1 MMAHFRSCGPVS
13 SQELLTLGHFRH
25 PLDYSQWARTGS
37 WQLQQLRLAHSNSGW
52 HACIAEAAVF
62 GREYPLAGEQAGH
75 AQQPGHGFG
84 TAPVFLASISTIL
97 GAVLFLRFGYAV
109 GHVGLWGSF
118 GIIALGHLVTI
129 PTVLAVAEIATNR
142 RVAGGG
148 AYYII
153 SRSFGTSIGGSI
165 GIALYL
171 SQAISVAFYLVAFAE
186 AFEPLYAWSAS
197 TRGIGI
203 DPRWVSLPATALLA
217 ALMLTKG
224 ARSGVRALWFVSA
237 ALFSSILLF
246 MLGSGPESV
255 RPDGVS
261 LNSQIPD
268 PDPFGM
274 VFATCFPAFT
284 GMIAGLGLSG
294 DLKRPEKSIP
304 LGTIGATLAGMVVY
318 ALVAVKLAA
327 SATPEALADKQFIMA
342 EIAIW
347 GPAIYIGLGAAA
359 FSSALGSLLVAP
371 RTLQALA
378 RDRVLPVSSLNRLL
392 AAGSGDAQE
401 PVAAT
406 LVSSVLAAV
415 FVLAGSMDGIAQV
428 LTMFFMVTY
437 GALCSVSFL
446 EYFAGNPSYRPTFH
460 SRWYVSLLG
469 ALMCALIMLQMSPL
483 YALLATLL
491 MVLTYFGLRRTHLGE
506 RDLTAIFQGTLFQL
520 TRHLQIML
528 QANRAEGPKG
538 GWRPSIVA
546 VTRFGDQRLGHF
558 DLLRWICYRHGF
570 GQFLHF
576 IEGEYSFRGELEART
591 QVSQLIERGEISN
604 AGILVDSLI
613 CPSFSGAVAH
623 TLQLPGVS
631 GLPNNCVL
639 FEFDK
644 QRPEEIGEVAQGAH
658 LAAES
663 IFNVLVL
670 RSTQYRFGYRSSI
683 HLWVTEETLD
693 CAPLMVLLA
702 YIIVGHPEWRRAQI
716 QLFACSDSHKAE
728 REKDRLSSLLEEGR
742 LPIPSQN
749 ITPVPCAN
757 ESALEVEVGRRSA
770 SADLTIAG
778 LLGTDIER
786 DRASEALM
794 RLDKANDVLF
804 VLSSERVLI
813 D

>member
-1 MMAHFRSCGPVS
+1 M
-13 SQELLTLGHFRH
+13 
-25 PLDYSQWARTGS
+25 
-37 WQLQQLRLAHSNSGW
+37 
-52 HACIAEAAVF
+52 F
-62 GREYPLAGEQAGH
+62 GREDPLLGADASH
-75 AQQPGHGFG
+75 APRSGHGFG

-109 GHVGLWGSF
+109 AHVGLWGSI
-118 GIIALGHLVTI
+118 GIIVLGHLVTI
-129 PTVLAVAEIATNR
+129 PTVLAVSEIATNR

-197 TRGIGI
+197 AHGIEI
-203 DPRWVSLPATALLA
+203 DPRWVSLPSTALLA
-217 ALMLTKG
+217 ALILTRG
-224 ARSGVRALWFVSA
+224 AASGVRALWFVSA

-246 MLGSGPESV
+246 LLGTGPESI
-255 RPDGVS
+255 RPEGLN
-261 LNSQIPD
+261 LNSQIQD
-268 PDPFGM
+268 PDPFGT

-318 ALVAVKLAA
+318 AMVAVKLAA
-327 SATPEALADKQFIMA
+327 SATPEALANNQFVMA

-359 FSSALGSLLVAP
+359 FSSALGSILVAP

-378 RDRVLPVSSLNRLL
+378 RDSVLPVPSLNRLL
-392 AAGSGDAQE
+392 AAGSSDAQE
-401 PVAAT
+401 PTSAT
-406 LVSSVLAAV
+406 LVSSVITVL
-415 FVLAGSMDGIAQV
+415 FVLAGTMDGIAQV

-469 ALMCALIMLQMSPL
+469 ALMCALIMLQISPI
-483 YALLATLL
+483 YALLAVLL
-491 MVLTYFGLRRTHLGE
+491 MVLTYFGLRRTRQSE
-506 RDLTAIFQGTLFQL
+506 RDLTAIFQGTMFQL
-520 TRHLQIML
+520 TRRLQIML
-528 QANRAEGPKG
+528 QTSRADGTKG

-546 VTRFGDQRLGHF
+546 VTRFGDQRLGQF

-570 GQFLHF
+570 GHFLQF
-576 IEGEYSFRGELEART
+576 IDGEYSFRGELEART
-591 QVSQLIERGEISN
+591 QVSKLIERGEISN
-604 AGILVDSLI
+604 SGILVDSLI
-613 CPSFSGAVAH
+613 CPSFRGAVAQ

-644 QRPEEIGEVAQGAH
+644 QRPAEIDEVAQGAR

-693 CAPLMVLLA
+693 SAPLMVLLA

-716 QLFACSDSHKAE
+716 RLFACFDSHKAE
-728 REKDRLSSLLEEGR
+728 REKDRLSNLLEEGR

-749 ITPVPCAN
+749 ITPVACADVP
-757 ESALEVEVGRRSA
+757 SLEVEVGRRSA
-770 SADLTIAG
+770 AADLTIAG
-778 LLGTDIER
+778 LLEPDIER

-794 RLDKANDVLF
+794 RLEKANDVLF
-804 VLSSERVLI
+804 VLSSERVPI

>member
-1 MMAHFRSCGPVS
+1 MVRPR
-13 SQELLTLGHFRH
+13 Q
-25 PLDYSQWARTGS
+25 
-37 WQLQQLRLAHSNSGW
+37 RLVGTTST
-52 HACIAEAAVF
+52 V
-62 GREYPLAGEQAGH
+62 PQT
-75 AQQPGHGFG
+75 GHGFG

-109 GHVGLWGSF
+109 AHVGLWGSF

-129 PTVLAVAEIATNR
+129 PTVLAVSEIATNR

-171 SQAISVAFYLVAFAE
+171 SQVISAAFYLVAFAE
-186 AFEPLYAWSAS
+186 AFEPLYAWAASAH
-197 TRGIGI
+197 GIEA
-203 DPRWVSLPATALLA
+203 DPRWVSLPSTALLA
-217 ALMLTKG
+217 AIVLTKG

-237 ALFSSILLF
+237 ALFASILLF
-246 MLGSGPESV
+246 LLGTGPESV
-255 RPDGVS
+255 RPDG
-261 LNSQIPD
+261 LNLTSRIQG
-268 PDPFGM
+268 PDPFGT

-304 LGTIGATLAGMVVY
+304 LGTISATLAGMVVY
-318 ALVAVKLAA
+318 ALVAIKLAS
-327 SATPEALADKQFIMA
+327 SATPEALASDQFIMA
-342 EIAIW
+342 EVAIW

-359 FSSALGSLLVAP
+359 FSSALGSILVAP
-371 RTLQALA
+371 RTLQALG
-378 RDRVLPVSSLNRLL
+378 RDRVLPVPSLNRML
-392 AAGSGDAQE
+392 AAGSGDERE
-401 PVAAT
+401 PTFAT
-406 LVSSVLAAV
+406 LVSSLIAVV
-415 FVLAGSMDGIAQV
+415 FVLAGTMDGIAQV

-469 ALMCALIMLQMSPL
+469 AFMCALIMLQISPF
-483 YALLATLL
+483 YALLAVLL
-491 MVLTYFGLRRTHLGE
+491 MVLAYFGLRRTRKGE
-506 RDLTAIFQGTLFQL
+506 RDLTAIFQGTMFQL
-520 TRHLQIML
+520 TRRLQIML
-528 QANRAEGPKG
+528 QKSRSEGAKG

-546 VTRFGDQRLGHF
+546 VTRFGDERLGHF
-558 DLLRWICYRHGF
+558 DLLRWICHRHGF
-570 GQFLHF
+570 GHFLQF
-576 IEGEYSFRGELEART
+576 IDGEYSFRGEIEART
-591 QVSQLIERGEISN
+591 QVGKLIERSEMTN

-623 TLQLPGVS
+623 TLQMPGVS

-644 QRPEEIGEVAQGAH
+644 QRPEEIAEVSQGAV

-663 IFNVLVL
+663 VFNVLIL
-670 RSTQYRFGYRSSI
+670 RSTQYRFGYCSSI

-693 CAPLMVLLA
+693 CAPMMLLLA
-702 YIIVGHPEWRRAQI
+702 FIIVGHPEWRRAKI
-716 QLFACSDSHKAE
+716 QLFACFDSLEADQE
-728 REKDRLSSLLEEGR
+728 EDRLSGLLSEGR
-742 LPIPSQN
+742 LPISSQN
-749 ITPVPCAN
+749 ITPVQCAD
-757 ESALEVEVGRRSA
+757 SAALDVEVGRRSA
-770 SADLTIAG
+770 EADLTITG
-778 LLGTDIER
+778 LLGSDIEP

-804 VLSSERVLI
+804 VLSSERVSI